1 VSELVNSDTC
11 PRPTTGLVKKRE
23 KEIEEL
29 HDRVAEIRDSE
40 ARGLEFEL
48 SARQNDMEISTLK
61 AQVCRIFI
69 DTLCP

>member
-1 VSELVNSDTC
+1 
-11 PRPTTGLVKKRE
+11 VKKRE